1 MVGLHGAGVS
11 VRKRLA
17 VGRCVYVR
25 CGWASLGER
34 RSAGVCVLAQ
44 FHESF
49 AKFAGEGVKL
59 RNETLTGIKRNSQ
72 KNLIRIV
79 CTDR

>member
-59 RNETLTGIKRNSQ
+59 RNETLTGLKRNSRTG
-72 KNLIRIV
+72 LG
-79 CTDR
+79 